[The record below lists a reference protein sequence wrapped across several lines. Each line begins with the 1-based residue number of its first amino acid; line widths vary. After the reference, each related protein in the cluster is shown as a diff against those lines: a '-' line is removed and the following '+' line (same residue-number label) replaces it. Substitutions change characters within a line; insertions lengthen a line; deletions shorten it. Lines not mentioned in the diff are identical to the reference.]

1 MKRMKLC
8 LVMALSLALLSAC
21 GTTTSLK
28 SPIILDEETIAIPTP
43 EQTVPSGQEQETE
56 SESSEEEIVF
66 VDDSVPPEEG
76 MVRSKLTNE
85 WVDADVAAMRP
96 IAVMTPNEKKA
107 VPHYNLSK
115 ASVIYEAPVEG
126 NMTRMMAL
134 YENWDDLDKIGNI
147 RSMRTYYIYW
157 SFEWDALQVHFGGP
171 YYINDLIAQSTTQNV
186 NGNSGSHSKAF
197 FRSTDRSAP
206 HNAYANGADLLKTVK
221 DLGYSTKY
229 RGLADEDH
237 FQFTNKN
244 EPNTLEQYSTGARN
258 ATHIDMSACYPV
270 TRCYFDYNEKDGLY
284 YRSQHLSGAEDGPH
298 MDAATG
304 EQLAFKNIII
314 QNVYQE
320 DLGDGYLVMKCHD
333 NTRSGWYF
341 TEGKG
346 IRINWKKSTDYGA
359 TRYYDMNGDEIVLN
373 TGKTMICIVED
384 GDTFSYR

>member
-1 MKRMKLC
+1 MKKLKLW
-8 LVMALSLALLSAC
+8 LVLAMSLTFLSAC
-21 GTTTSLK
+21 GTADTSLK
-28 SPIILDEETIAIPTP
+28 SPIILEEEPLEQPTVESSVDESDVST
-43 EQTVPSGQEQETE
+43 
-56 SESSEEEIVF
+56 ESSEEEDVF
-66 VDDSVPPEEG
+66 VDDTVPPEEG

-85 WVDADVAAMRP
+85 WVDAEVANTRP
-96 IAVMTPNEKKA
+96 IAVMTPNEKNA
-107 VPHYNLSK
+107 VPHYNLSQ
-115 ASVIYEAPVEG
+115 ASIIYEAPVEG

-134 YENWDDLDKIGNI
+134 YEGWNKLDKIGNI

-157 SFEWDALQVHFGGP
+157 SFEWDAIQVHFGGP

-186 NGNSGSHSKAF
+186 NGNSGTYSKAF
-197 FRSTDRSAP
+197 FRSTDRNAP
-206 HNAYANGADLLKTVK
+206 HNAYANGADLYETVQ
-221 DLGYSTKY
+221 DVGYSLSY

-270 TRCYFDYNEKDGLY
+270 TRCYFDYNEEDGLY

-298 MDAATG
+298 IDAVTG

-314 QNVYQE
+314 QNTYTE

-333 NTRSGWYF
+333 TTRTGWYF

-346 IRINWKKSTDYGA
+346 IRITWKKTSDYGA

-384 GDTFSYR
+384 GDTFSYH